1 MTDSIKLYN
10 IDCIEYMKS
19 VPDKYFD
26 LAVVD
31 PPYGIGDTFIGFSS
45 GAKKGKLERI
55 HKEIKWDNAT
65 PTDEYFSELKRISK
79 KQIIW
84 GANYFNSFCS
94 GGALIW
100 YKNRGGNTLSQCE
113 IASVSGQKKVDY
125 IPLQILTG
133 FCSNEERIH
142 PTQKPVALYD
152 WILEKYKPS
161 LTIMCFF
168 LLFKNRGNRGNKKFF
183 KNIFRKFTQNIIA
196 FFFKCLIK
204 TVCVFMEKFQ
214 T

>member
-10 IDCIEYMKS
+10 IDCVEYMKS
-19 VPDKYFD
+19 IPDKYFD

-31 PPYGIGDTFIGFSS
+31 PPYGIGDSFIGFSS
-45 GAKKGKLERI
+45 GSKKGKLERI
-55 HKEIKWDNAT
+55 HKEMKWDNAT

-125 IPLQILTG
+125 VPLQILTG

-142 PTQKPVALYD
+142 PTQKPIALYD
-152 WILEKYKPS
+152 WILEKYSKPTDKILDTHLGS
-161 LTIMCFF
+161 GSSAIAAHRFGISEFVGCELDKEYFDAACKR
-168 LLFKNRGNRGNKKFF
+168 FK
-183 KNIFRKFTQNIIA
+183 
-196 FFFKCLIK
+196 
-204 TVCVFMEKFQ
+204 EQ
-214 T
+214 TAQMSIL